1 MMREFMFYPIRLR
14 VAGWLC
20 RFAAALR
27 GEKWYVADTWHGVPG
42 NRAAELKQRLWTD
55 YVLAWDKED
64 KDALEGVDRDLTELA
79 QAAGEAWGHV
89 WPKEK
94 P

>member
-1 MMREFMFYPIRLR
+1 MRAFMFYPIRLR

-42 NRAAELKQRLWTD
+42 NRAAELRQKIWIQCVAEWHAD
-55 YVLAWDKED
+55 DKETL
-64 KDALEGVDRDLTELA
+64 KTIDRDLSELA